1 MQNDI
6 IWDKVVA
13 IDFET
18 PYKKDTNKKA
28 KDGINIDSLGSWAY
42 VRHEWVVPYLV
53 SVYDGV
59 STWVGDPLEF
69 DWKGLENRTLLAHN
83 ASFDE
88 DVLLANIE
96 LGRFPAFEYKEF
108 ICTADIS
115 TWATGFRNLKD
126 ATKEL
131 FGIEIS
137 KEARTNAEGKVKA
150 DMVAD
155 GSWEGMLAYA
165 ADDAVHCFNIWKKCH
180 SKWPER
186 ERKISRLN
194 RNAGRKG
201 IRIDVPELNRGIKI
215 CQHVLAESVE
225 LLPWVKRGRKEGSSI
240 GVAEECR
247 ISNIPPPP
255 VKSGPDGDLEAAEEW
270 LEKYAATQPWVK
282 ALKDIRRGKKMLA
295 TLETIKRRLRADDT
309 VPFSLLY
316 WGTHTGRFA
325 GVGGLNILN
334 LNKEPLFAEWDYE
347 FKRGIDVRGLF
358 IARKGKRFAVVD
370 LSQIEPRCLNWAIG
384 NEALLSQIR
393 GGMAIYEAFART
405 AMGWTGGNLKK
416 ADKNLYALSK
426 AQVLSLG
433 YAAGWEKFISMA
445 LMPMYGCIDLC
456 KDDDRVA
463 MAASLDKKIYI
474 DVERLDPDAR
484 ANTPSDVR
492 SGYEFTDKIIV
503 AEEYDPAVHGD
514 SEKIRLKRFIVI
526 LGKEGLPTREK
537 IYGINARL
545 IVSEFR
551 LNNPL
556 IASQDPAA
564 PGIWKQFDDAL
575 KNSARNREDFIIEM
589 PDGGVM
595 TYRNARSEKRRK
607 VDKETGEVYDRWEV
621 RVDISGRSTGTYG
634 GKLTEN
640 FCQRFARDVFI
651 EGALRADE
659 AGYPYVFNVYDE
671 GIHEVDDD
679 GAELGR
685 KLEAPDATTL
695 GQVVKCYAQA
705 PEWAVGLPVGAE
717 GLWSD
722 RYAK

>member
-1 MQNDI
+1 MQNNI
-6 IWDKVVA
+6 VWGETVA

-53 SVYDGV
+53 SVYDGI

-69 DWKGLENRTLLAHN
+69 NWKGLENRTLLAHN

-96 LGRFPAFEYKEF
+96 LGRFPTFEYKEF

-150 DMVAD
+150 DMIAD
-155 GSWEGMLAYA
+155 GSWEGMVKYA

-201 IRIDVPELNRGIKI
+201 IRIDVSELNRGIKL

-334 LNKEPLFAEWDYE
+334 LNKEPLFPEWDYE

-358 IARKGKRFAVVD
+358 IAREGKRFAVVD
-370 LSQIEPRCLNWAIG
+370 LSQIEPRCLNWAVG
-384 NEALLSQIR
+384 NEALLSRIR
-393 GGMAIYEAFART
+393 GGMAIYEAFARV
-405 AMGWTGGNLKK
+405 AMGWTGGTLKK
-416 ADKNLYALSK
+416 EDKYLYALAK
-426 AQVLSLG
+426 AQCVAEGTLVLTEHGYQRIESIEKSTKVWDGVEFVSHDGILLKGGRPVIPVGFEYFTEDHEIFTNDESTRYAGVLCKGPEAAQRFRHASSAGWTEVWALGIAVLRAYTSWGLSACFLSLRN
-433 YAAGWEKFISMA
+433 M
-445 LMPMYGCIDLC
+445 
-456 KDDDRVA
+456 R
-463 MAASLDKKIYI
+463 KK
-474 DVERLDPDAR
+474 R
-484 ANTPSDVR
+484 
-492 SGYEFTDKIIV
+492 
-503 AEEYDPAVHGD
+503 
-514 SEKIRLKRFIVI
+514 
-526 LGKEGLPTREK
+526 
-537 IYGINARL
+537 
-545 IVSEFR
+545 
-551 LNNPL
+551 
-556 IASQDPAA
+556 
-564 PGIWKQFDDAL
+564 
-575 KNSARNREDFIIEM
+575 
-589 PDGGVM
+589 
-595 TYRNARSEKRRK
+595 
-607 VDKETGEVYDRWEV
+607 
-621 RVDISGRSTGTYG
+621 GR
-634 GKLTEN
+634 
-640 FCQRFARDVFI
+640 
-651 EGALRADE
+651 
-659 AGYPYVFNVYDE
+659 
-671 GIHEVDDD
+671 
-679 GAELGR
+679 
-685 KLEAPDATTL
+685 
-695 GQVVKCYAQA
+695 
-705 PEWAVGLPVGAE
+705 
-717 GLWSD
+717 
-722 RYAK
+722 